1 MDLDTISLTRLGSA
15 ILCGMARISGLM
27 LFAPFFSSEVMSPAL
42 KGGLCLALT
51 ALLLPAYQAQVRAME
66 HWNDWLTGIA
76 GEFLIGLVL
85 GLALQMLFEAA
96 NAAGQIGGVQIGFS
110 LVNVLDP
117 QTQVD
122 TSVLSAL
129 YSLLV
134 TLIFLR
140 LNVHHWLLR
149 GLAAS
154 FSYIPPGTGSL
165 THPLA
170 LNALRMANGIWLAA
184 VQIAGPVL
192 VATLLCDVGFGFLGK
207 ASPQLTFVSFGLP
220 AKYLAG
226 MLTMAGAIGMWPD
239 YFERY
244 FRDAIVW
251 GEQLLHLVG

>member
-1 MDLDTISLTRLGSA
+1 MDLDNISLTRLGA
-15 ILCGMARISGLM
+15 ATICGVARISGLM
-27 LFAPFFSSEVMSPAL
+27 LFAPFFNSDVIAPAL
-42 KGGLCLALT
+42 KAGLCLALT
-51 ALLLPAYQAQVRAME
+51 ALLLPVYQAQVAAME
-66 HWNDWLTGIA
+66 HWNDWLTGIT
-76 GEFLIGLVL
+76 GEFLIGLLL
-85 GLALQMLFEAA
+85 GLALQMLFEAV
-96 NAAGQIGGVQIGFS
+96 NAAGQISGVQIGFS

-154 FSYIPPGTGSL
+154 FSYIPPGMASL
-165 THPLA
+165 PRPLTVQA
-170 LNALRMANGIWLAA
+170 LHLVNGIWLAA

-192 VATLLCDVGFGFLGK
+192 VATLLCDVAFGFLGK
-207 ASPQLTFVSFGLP
+207 ASPQLTFVAFGLP

-226 MLTMAGAIGMWPD
+226 MLTLAGAIGIWPD
-239 YFERY
+239 YFERH
-244 FRDAIVW
+244 FRAAIGW
-251 GEQLLHLVG
+251 GEQLLHLAS